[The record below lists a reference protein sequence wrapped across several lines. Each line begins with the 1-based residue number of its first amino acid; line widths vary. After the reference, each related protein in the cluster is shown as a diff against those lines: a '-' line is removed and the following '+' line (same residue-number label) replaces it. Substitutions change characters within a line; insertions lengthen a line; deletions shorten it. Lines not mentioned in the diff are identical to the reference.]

1 MYPRYPADVQMFIN
15 GEHVAAASGATME
28 VRNPATGEV
37 VDTVPRADAEDARRA
52 IDAAAAAFTAWSKT
66 PPTKRAHILE
76 GAARAV
82 RDGLEDVARLLTTEQ
97 GKPMRDSR
105 IEAERF
111 VENIEIY
118 AGMVRGGALAG
129 KQIPLPAQKA
139 MGLVVRRPIGV
150 VGAII
155 PWNFPLTLMANK
167 IAPAMAVGN
176 TVVVKPAST
185 TPLATLR
192 LAELLTAGGLPAGVL
207 NVVTGPGAV
216 VGDELI
222 RNPQVRK
229 IGFTGETGTGKDVAR
244 TAAEELKHVTL
255 ELGGSDAAIV
265 CDDADLDLAAR
276 TVAIGRFFN
285 AGQACLAIKRVFV
298 FESVADD
305 FVEKIAAR
313 AKRLKL
319 GSGTDESAQM
329 GPLHTEKQ
337 RAEIESQLA
346 DALERGGKLVAGGK
360 RPSGGEFERGYYF
373 EPTVV
378 VDVPDDARVWT
389 EETFGPLLPIRRV
402 SSLDEAIELANSS
415 EYGLGSS
422 IFTKDMAKAQRAID
436 ELEAGYTW
444 VNAVQIAHDE
454 LPFGGTKH
462 SGYGKEHGTEVLDYY
477 TEQKSVVFAS

>member
-1 MYPRYPADVQMFIN
+1 MAKMLIN
-15 GEHVAAASGATME
+15 GERVDAAGGATTE
-28 VRNPATGEV
+28 IRNPATGQV
-37 VDTVPRADAEDARRA
+37 VDTVPKADTADTRKA
-52 IDAAAAAFTAWSKT
+52 IDAAAEAFKSWSKLA
-66 PPTKRAHILE
+66 PHKRGSILMQ
-76 GAARAV
+76 ASACARS
-82 RDGLEDVARLLTTEQ
+82 GLNEVAELLTSEQ
-97 GKPMRDSR
+97 GKPIRDSR

-111 VENIEIY
+111 ADNIEIY
-118 AGMVRGGALAG
+118 AGLVAGGAMSG
-129 KQIPLPAQKA
+129 KHVPLPAQKA

-192 LAELLTAGGLPAGVL
+192 LAELMLEGGLPPGVL
-207 NVVTGPGAV
+207 NVVTGPGGV
-216 VGDELI
+216 VGEELI
-222 RNPQVRK
+222 RNPLVRK
-229 IGFTGETGTGKDVAR
+229 IGFTGETGTGKQVAR
-244 TAAEELKHVTL
+244 SAADELKHVTL

-265 CDDADLDLAAR
+265 CDDADLDVAAR
-276 TVAIGRFFN
+276 NVAIGRFFN
-285 AGQACLAIKRVFV
+285 AGQACLAIKRVYV
-298 FESVADD
+298 FDSVADD
-305 FVEKIAAR
+305 FISRIVAR

-319 GSGTDESAQM
+319 GNGTDLAAQM

-337 RAEIESQLA
+337 RAEIEAQLA
-346 DALERGGKLVAGGK
+346 DAVSRGGHVVAGGS
-360 RPSGGEFERGYYF
+360 RPSGAEFADGWFF

-422 IFTKDMAKAQRAID
+422 IFTRDMANAQRAID

-477 TEQKSVVFAS
+477 TEQKSVVVAS

>member
-1 MYPRYPADVQMFIN
+1 MLMLIN
-15 GEHVAAASGATME
+15 GERVGAASGATTE
-28 VRNPATGEV
+28 VRNPATGQV
-37 VDTVPRADAEDARRA
+37 VDSVPKADAEDTRRA
-52 IDAAAAAFTAWSKT
+52 IEAAASAFKSWSKLQ
-66 PPTKRAHILE
+66 PHKRAHLLMQ
-76 GAARAV
+76 ASANV
-82 RDGLEDVARLLTTEQ
+82 RKNLQEVASLLTAEQ
-97 GKPMRDSR
+97 GKQIRDSR

-111 VENIEIY
+111 ADNIEIY
-118 AGMVRGGALAG
+118 AGLIAGGALSG
-129 KQIPLPAQKA
+129 KHVPLPAQKA

-192 LAELLTAGGLPAGVL
+192 LAELMLEGGLPPGVL
-207 NVVTGPGAV
+207 NVVTGPGGV
-216 VGDELI
+216 VGEELI
-222 RNPQVRK
+222 RNPLVRK
-229 IGFTGETGTGKDVAR
+229 IGFTGETGTGKQVAR
-244 TAAEELKHVTL
+244 SAADELKHVTL

-265 CDDADLDLAAR
+265 CDDADLDVAAR
-276 TVAIGRFFN
+276 NVAIGRFFN
-285 AGQACLAIKRVFV
+285 AGQACLAIKRVYV
-298 FESVADD
+298 FDSVADE
-305 FVEKIAAR
+305 FVDRIVAR
-313 AKRLKL
+313 AKRLKI
-319 GSGTDESAQM
+319 GTGTDETAQM

-337 RAEIESQLA
+337 RAEIESQLE
-346 DALERGGKLVAGGK
+346 DAVAHGGRVVAGGK
-360 RPSGGEFERGYYF
+360 RPSGPDFEKGWFF

-378 VDVPDDARVWT
+378 VDVPGDARVWT
-389 EETFGPLLPIRRV
+389 EETFGPLLPIMRV
-402 SSLDEAIELANSS
+402 KDLDEAISLANSS

-422 IFTKDMAKAQRAID
+422 IFTRDMARAQRAID

-477 TEQKSVVFAS
+477 TEQKSVVIA

>member
-1 MYPRYPADVQMFIN
+1 M
-15 GEHVAAASGATME
+15 
-28 VRNPATGEV
+28 
-37 VDTVPRADAEDARRA
+37 PRADAGDTRRA
-52 IDAAAAAFTAWSKT
+52 IDAAAAAFRHVEQDAA
-66 PPTKRAHILE
+66 PHKRAQILMRASANVRANLDE
-76 GAARAV
+76 VAA
-82 RDGLEDVARLLTTEQ
+82 LLTSEQ
-97 GKPMRDSR
+97 GKPIRDSR

-111 VENIEIY
+111 ADNIEIY
-118 AGMVRGGALAG
+118 AGLVAGGALSG
-129 KQIPLPAQKA
+129 KHVPLPSQKA

-192 LAELLTAGGLPAGVL
+192 LAELMLEGGLPPGVL
-207 NVVTGPGAV
+207 NVVTGPGGV
-216 VGDELI
+216 VGEEII
-222 RNPQVRK
+222 RNPLVRK
-229 IGFTGETGTGKDVAR
+229 IGFTGETGTGKQVAR
-244 TAAEELKHVTL
+244 SAAEELKHVTL

-285 AGQACLAIKRVFV
+285 AGQACLAVKRVYV
-298 FESVADD
+298 FDSVADEFID
-305 FVEKIAAR
+305 KIAAR

-319 GSGTDESAQM
+319 GSGTDAIGADGSAA
-329 GPLHTEKQ
+329 HRKAA
-337 RAEIESQLA
+337 RRDRVA
-346 DALERGGKLVAGGK
+346 AGGRRCSRRQGGRG
-360 RPSGGEFERGYYF
+360 RPAARGRASSSQGWYF

-378 VDVPDDARVWT
+378 VDVPEGARVWT
-389 EETFGPLLPIRRV
+389 EETFGPLLPIMRV
-402 SSLDEAIELANSS
+402 SDLDEAIERANDS
-415 EYGLGSS
+415 EFGLGSS
-422 IFTKDMAKAQRAID
+422 IFTRDMAKAQRAID

-477 TEQKSVVFAS
+477 TEQKSVVVAS

>member
-1 MYPRYPADVQMFIN
+1 MLMLIN
-15 GEHVAAASGATME
+15 GERVAASSGATTE
-28 VRNPATGEV
+28 VHNPATNEI
-37 VDTVPRADAEDARRA
+37 VDTVPKANAEDTRRA
-52 IDAAAAAFTAWSKT
+52 IEAAAEAFKSWSKLQ
-66 PPTKRAHILE
+66 PHKRAHLLMQ
-76 GAARAV
+76 ASANV
-82 RDGLEDVARLLTTEQ
+82 RKNLQEVASLLTAEQ
-97 GKPMRDSR
+97 GKPIRDSR
-105 IEAERF
+105 IEAERCAD
-111 VENIEIY
+111 NIEIY
-118 AGMVRGGALAG
+118 AGLIAGGALSG
-129 KQIPLPAQKA
+129 KHVPLPAQKA

-192 LAELLTAGGLPAGVL
+192 LAELMLEGGLPAGVL
-207 NVVTGPGAV
+207 NVVTGPGGV

-222 RNPQVRK
+222 RNPLVRK
-229 IGFTGETGTGKDVAR
+229 IGFTGETGTGKQVAKS
-244 TAAEELKHVTL
+244 AADELKHVTL

-265 CDDADLDLAAR
+265 CDDADLDVAAR
-276 TVAIGRFFN
+276 NVAIGRFFN
-285 AGQACLAIKRVFV
+285 AGQACLAIKRVYV
-298 FESVADD
+298 FDSVADD
-305 FVEKIAAR
+305 FISRIVAR
-313 AKRLKL
+313 AQRLKL
-319 GSGTDESAQM
+319 GSGTDETAQM

-346 DALERGGKLVAGGK
+346 DAVSRGGRVVAGGK
-360 RPSGGEFERGYYF
+360 RPSGAEFESGWYF

-378 VDVPDDARVWT
+378 VDVPEDARVWT
-389 EETFGPLLPIRRV
+389 EETFGPLLPIMRV
-402 SSLDEAIELANSS
+402 NSLDEAIERANAS

-422 IFTKDMAKAQRAID
+422 IFTRDMSRAQRAID

-477 TEQKSVVFAS
+477 TEQKSVVVAS

>member
-1 MYPRYPADVQMFIN
+1 MFIN
-15 GEHVAAASGATME
+15 GERVGAASGATTE
-28 VRNPATGEV
+28 VRNPASGEV
-37 VDTVPRADAEDARRA
+37 VDTVPQADAEDTKRA
-52 IDAAAAAFTAWSKT
+52 IEAAAAAFPTWSKM
-66 PPTKRAHILE
+66 PPTKRSHILM
-76 GAARAV
+76 AAAALV
-82 RDGLEDVARLLTTEQ
+82 RQNLDEIARLLTQEQ
-97 GKPMRDSR
+97 GKPIRDSK

-118 AGMVRGGALAG
+118 AGMIKGGVLAG
-129 KQIPLPAQKA
+129 KQIPLPSHKAQG
-139 MGLVVRRPIGV
+139 MVVRRPIGV

-192 LAELLTAGGLPAGVL
+192 LAELMAEGGLPPGVL
-207 NVVTGPGAV
+207 NVVTGPGAI
-216 VGDELI
+216 VGEEII
-222 RNPQVRK
+222 RHPLVRK
-229 IGFTGETGTGKDVAR
+229 IGFTGETGTGKQVAKS
-244 TAAEELKHVTL
+244 AADELKHVTL

-265 CDDADLDLAAR
+265 CDDADIDLAAR

-285 AGQACLAIKRVFV
+285 AGQACLAVKRVFV
-298 FESVADD
+298 FDSVADEFID
-305 FVEKIAAR
+305 KIAAR

-319 GSGTDESAQM
+319 GSGTDADAQM
-329 GPLHTEKQ
+329 GPLHTDKQ

-346 DALERGGKLVAGGK
+346 DAVQRGGRVVAGGN
-360 RPSGGEFERGYYF
+360 RPAGANFQNGFFF

-378 VDVPDDARVWT
+378 VDVPPGARVWT
-389 EETFGPLLPIRRV
+389 EETFGPLLPIMRV
-402 SSLDEAIELANSS
+402 KDLDEALEQANSS
-415 EYGLGSS
+415 EFGLGSS
-422 IFTKDMAKAQRAID
+422 IFTRDMSKAQRAID

-477 TEQKSVVFAS
+477 TEQKSVVVAN

>member
-1 MYPRYPADVQMFIN
+1 MIIN
-15 GEHVAAASGATME
+15 GERVDAASGATMD
-28 VRNPATGEV
+28 VRNPATGALV
-37 VDTVPRADAEDARRA
+37 ATVPRADASDTQRA
-52 IDAAAAAFTAWSKT
+52 IQAAAAAFPGWSKT
-66 PPTKRAHILE
+66 SPHQRAHALMQASACVRSKLE
-76 GAARAV
+76 EVAA
-82 RDGLEDVARLLTTEQ
+82 LLTSEQ
-97 GKPMRDSR
+97 GKPIRDSR

-111 VENIEIY
+111 ADNIEIY
-118 AGMVRGGALAG
+118 AGLIAGGAMAG
-129 KQIPLPAQKA
+129 KHVPLPSQHA

-192 LAELLTAGGLPAGVL
+192 LAELMLDGGLPPGVL
-207 NVVTGPGAV
+207 NVVTGPGSV
-216 VGDELI
+216 VGEELI
-222 RNPQVRK
+222 RNPLVRK
-229 IGFTGETGTGKDVAR
+229 IGFTGETGTGKQVAR
-244 TAAEELKHVTL
+244 SAADELKHVTL

-265 CDDADLDLAAR
+265 CDDADLELAAR
-276 TVAIGRFFN
+276 NVAIGRFFN

-298 FESVADD
+298 FDSVADE
-305 FVEKIAAR
+305 FISKVAAR

-319 GSGTDESAQM
+319 GSGTDASAQM

-346 DALERGGKLVAGGK
+346 DAVSRGGRVVAGGK
-360 RPSGGEFERGYYF
+360 RPDGSQFDDGYYF

-378 VDVPDDARVWT
+378 VDVPEDARVWT
-389 EETFGPLLPIRRV
+389 EETFGPLLPIMRV
-402 SSLDEAIELANSS
+402 RDLDEALEKANSS

-422 IFTKDMAKAQRAID
+422 IFTRDMTRAQRAID

-444 VNAVQIAHDE
+444 VNAVQIAQDE

-477 TEQKSVVFAS
+477 TEQKSVVVAS

>member
-1 MYPRYPADVQMFIN
+1 MAKMVIN
-15 GEHVAAASGATME
+15 GERVDAASGATTE
-28 VRNPATGEV
+28 IRNPANGQV
-37 VDTVPRADAEDARRA
+37 VDSVPKADATDTRRA
-52 IDAAAAAFTAWSKT
+52 IDAAAAAFTSWSKLA
-66 PPTKRAHILE
+66 PHKRGHILMQ
-76 GAARAV
+76 ASACV
-82 RDGLEDVARLLTTEQ
+82 RSKLDDVAKLLTAEQ
-97 GKPMRDSR
+97 GKPIRDSR

-111 VENIEIY
+111 ADNIEIY
-118 AGMVRGGALAG
+118 AGLVTGGALAG
-129 KQIPLPAQKA
+129 KHVPLPSQKA

-192 LAELLTAGGLPAGVL
+192 LAELMLEGGLPPGVL
-207 NVVTGPGAV
+207 NVVTGPGAQ
-216 VGDELI
+216 VGEELI
-222 RNPQVRK
+222 RNPLVRK
-229 IGFTGETGTGKDVAR
+229 IGFTGETGTGKQVAR
-244 TAAEELKHVTL
+244 SAADELKHVTL

-265 CDDADLDLAAR
+265 CDDADLDVAAR
-276 TVAIGRFFN
+276 NVAIGRFFN

-298 FESVADD
+298 FDSVADD
-305 FVEKIAAR
+305 FISRVAAR

-319 GSGTDESAQM
+319 GIGTDESAQM
-329 GPLHTEKQ
+329 GPLHSEKQ
-337 RAEIESQLA
+337 RAEIEAQLE
-346 DALERGGKLVAGGK
+346 DAVSRGGRVVAGGN
-360 RPSGGEFERGYYF
+360 RPSGAEFADGWFF

-402 SSLDEAIELANSS
+402 SSLDEAITLANSS

-422 IFTKDMAKAQRAID
+422 IFTRDMARAQRAID

-477 TEQKSVVFAS
+477 TEQKSVVVAS

>member
-1 MYPRYPADVQMFIN
+1 MALMLIN
-15 GEHVAAASGATME
+15 GERVSAASGATTE
-28 VRNPATGEV
+28 IRNPATGEV
-37 VDTVPRADAEDARRA
+37 VDSVPKGAAEDTRRA
-52 IDAAAAAFTAWSKT
+52 IDAAANAFSSWSKLA
-66 PPTKRAHILE
+66 PAKRGHILMQ
-76 GAARAV
+76 ASACV
-82 RDGLEDVARLLTTEQ
+82 RSKLDDVAKLLTAEQ
-97 GKPMRDSR
+97 GKPIRDSR

-111 VENIEIY
+111 ADNIEIY
-118 AGMVRGGALAG
+118 AGLVAGGALSG
-129 KQIPLPAQKA
+129 KHIPLPGQKA

-192 LAELLTAGGLPAGVL
+192 LAELMLEGGLPPGVL
-207 NVVTGPGAV
+207 NVVTGPGGV
-216 VGDELI
+216 VGEELI
-222 RNPQVRK
+222 RNPLVRK
-229 IGFTGETGTGKDVAR
+229 IGFTGETGTGKQVAR
-244 TAAEELKHVTL
+244 SAADELKHVTL

-265 CDDADLDLAAR
+265 CDDADLDVAAR
-276 TVAIGRFFN
+276 NVAIGRFFN

-298 FESVADD
+298 FDSVADE
-305 FVEKIAAR
+305 FISRLSAR

-319 GSGTDESAQM
+319 GTGTDETAQM
-329 GPLHTEKQ
+329 GPLHSEKQ
-337 RAEIESQLA
+337 RAEIESQLQ
-346 DALERGGKLVAGGK
+346 DAVSRGGRVVAGGS
-360 RPSGGEFERGYYF
+360 RPSGEQFTKGWFF
-373 EPTVV
+373 EPTIV
-378 VDVPDDARVWT
+378 VDVPDGARVWT

-402 SSLDEAIELANSS
+402 QSLDEAIELANSS

-477 TEQKSVVFAS
+477 TEQKSVVVAS

>member
-1 MYPRYPADVQMFIN
+1 MFIN
-15 GEHVAAASGATME
+15 GEHVGAASGATTE
-28 VRNPATGEV
+28 VHNPATGAV
-37 VDTVPRADAEDARRA
+37 VDTVPRADAEDTRRA
-52 IDAAAAAFTAWSKT
+52 IDAAAAAFRAWSKL

-76 GAARAV
+76 HAARTV
-82 RDGLEDVARLLTTEQ
+82 RAGLEDVARLLTSEQ
-97 GKPMRDSR
+97 GKPIRDSR
-105 IEAERF
+105 IEAERC

-118 AGMVRGGALAG
+118 AGMVRGGVLAG
-129 KQIPLPAQKA
+129 KQVPLPAHNA

-192 LAELLTAGGLPAGVL
+192 IAELLADGGLLPGVL

-216 VGDELI
+216 VGEELI
-222 RNPQVRK
+222 RNPLVRK
-229 IGFTGETGTGKDVAR
+229 IGFTGETGTGKEVAR
-244 TAAEELKHVTL
+244 SAAGELKHVTL

-285 AGQACLAIKRVFV
+285 AGQACLAVKRVYV
-298 FESVADD
+298 FDSVADA

-329 GPLHTEKQ
+329 GPLHTDKQ
-337 RAEIESQLA
+337 RLEIEAQLA
-346 DALERGGKLVAGGK
+346 DAVSRGGKVVAGGN
-360 RPSGGEFERGYYF
+360 RPAGEEFGAGYYF

-402 SSLDEAIELANSS
+402 SSLDEAIALANSS

-422 IFTKDMAKAQRAID
+422 IFTRDMARAQRAID
-436 ELEAGYTW
+436 ELDAGYTW